1 MYFKAQQPMIL
12 ASQSPRR
19 RELLGLLGFDFR
31 VIPSKKEEPKPE
43 QFQNALNYVIN
54 CAEVKAADIAKKN
67 PEAVVIGSDTIVVC
81 DGEILLKP
89 EDKKQAM
96 ATLRKL
102 SGRSHE
108 VITAVAIKSGN
119 SEMQFHETTEVT
131 FFELPESWIEAY
143 TNTDD
148 PYDKAGAYGIQTLS
162 GLFVEKIN
170 GDYNTVVGLPIARL
184 ARKLSDA
191 GWIRLSGS
199 RVEC

>member
-1 MYFKAQQPMIL
+1 MYFKAQQPVVL

-19 RELLGLLGFDFR
+19 RELLEMLGFDFR
-31 VIPSKKEEPKPE
+31 VIPSKKEEPKPD
-43 QFQNALNYVIN
+43 QFQNPLNYVIN
-54 CAEVKAADIAKKN
+54 CAEMKAVDVAKKN

-131 FFELPESWIEAY
+131 FFDLPDSWIEAY

-170 GDYNTVVGLPIARL
+170 GDYNTVVGLPVARL

-191 GWIRLSGS
+191 GYINLSGS